1 MGSNHPL
8 ESLAAFAIVL
18 AIGVLSTLGFSSYIN
33 KLKQDRRHPDLTH

>member
-18 AIGVLSTLGFSSYIN
+18 AVGVMATLGFTRYIAQ
-33 KLKQDRRHPDLTH
+33 LKQDASRTPRST

>member
-18 AIGVLSTLGFSSYIN
+18 AAGVLATLGFTRYITQ
-33 KLKQDRRHPDLTH
+33 LKQVASRTTRST